1 MDVAVLGIPF
11 DTGSPFRV
19 GCRFGP
25 SAVRAMSLMLRPI
38 NPYQDLNVFEEC
50 AIVDYGDA
58 DVVAG
63 YLPESF
69 ERIEAALAPL
79 VARQV
84 IPVGI
89 GGDHSIALPEL
100 RALGRLHGPLA
111 VLHFDSHTDT
121 WDTYFAGQRHSA
133 GTAFRRG
140 VEEGVIDPHASMQIG
155 MRGSLFSNQDIQQS
169 LDLGYEVVTTD
180 QMLDGGLDAL
190 ARRILDKFRGRKV
203 FLSFDLDVVDPAFA
217 PGVQTPEAG
226 GPSAREI
233 LRLIRSLRGLD
244 LAGADVVEM
253 NPNHDPGQI
262 SALLAA
268 TVAAEILALI
278 AAHRRDQR
286 VRFLVAPAQ
295 TVPQLASADVRPITR
310 FIVSFCRTQTIANAS
325 IQPVSPPYSRLRSAL
340 PQPAGDP
347 VESRRLY
354 SAVRARA
361 RSASRRSTSSS
372 RAR

>member
-1 MDVAVLGIPF
+1 MPTFLPEDSLRTPRFVGITTFMRLPHTRQLDGVDVAVLGIPF

-25 SAVRAMSLMLRPI
+25 GAIRAMSLMLRPI

-58 DVVAG
+58 DVVPG

-69 ERIEAALAPL
+69 ERIEAAMAPL
-79 VARQV
+79 VSRDV
-84 IPVGI
+84 IPVGL

-100 RALGRLHGPLA
+100 RALGRRHGPLA

-121 WDTYFAGQRHSA
+121 WDTYFGGQRHSA

-140 VEEGVIDPHASMQIG
+140 VEEGFIDARASMQVG
-155 MRGSLFSNQDIQQS
+155 MRCNQDIQQS

-180 QMLDGGLDAL
+180 QMLDDGIEAL
-190 ARRILDKFRGRKV
+190 GRQILDKFHGRKV

-226 GPSAREI
+226 GPSARDI
-233 LRLIRSLRGLD
+233 LRLIRRLRGLD
-244 LAGADVVEM
+244 LVGADIVEM
-253 NPNHDPGQI
+253 NPNYDPGQI

-278 AAHRRDQR
+278 AAHRRDR
-286 VRFLVAPAQ
+286 KGR
-295 TVPQLASADVRPITR
+295 
-310 FIVSFCRTQTIANAS
+310 
-325 IQPVSPPYSRLRSAL
+325 
-340 PQPAGDP
+340 
-347 VESRRLY
+347 
-354 SAVRARA
+354 
-361 RSASRRSTSSS
+361 
-372 RAR
+372 

>member
-1 MDVAVLGIPF
+1 MPTFLPEDSLRTPRFVGITTFMRLPHTRELDGVDVAVLGIPF

-38 NPYQDLNVFEEC
+38 NPYQDLNVFEEA

-58 DVVAG
+58 DVVPG

-69 ERIEAALAPL
+69 ERIEAAMAPL
-79 VARQV
+79 VARGV

-100 RALGRLHGPLA
+100 RALGRRHGSLA

-140 VEEGVIDPHASMQIG
+140 VEEGVIDARASMQIG

-169 LDLGYEVVTTD
+169 VDLGYEVVTTD

-253 NPNHDPGQI
+253 NPNYDPGQI

-268 TVAAEILALI
+268 TVTAEILALI

-286 VRFLVAPAQ
+286 
-295 TVPQLASADVRPITR
+295 
-310 FIVSFCRTQTIANAS
+310 
-325 IQPVSPPYSRLRSAL
+325 
-340 PQPAGDP
+340 
-347 VESRRLY
+347 
-354 SAVRARA
+354 A
-361 RSASRRSTSSS
+361 RSR
-372 RAR
+372 

>member
-1 MDVAVLGIPF
+1 MPTFLPEDSLRTPRFVGITTFMRLPHTRQLDGVDVAVLGIPF

-25 SAVRAMSLMLRPI
+25 AAIRAMSLMLRPI

-50 AIVDYGDA
+50 AIVDYGDT
-58 DVVAG
+58 DVAPG

-69 ERIEAALAPL
+69 ERIEAAMAPL
-79 VARQV
+79 VARGI
-84 IPVGI
+84 IPVGL

-100 RALGRLHGPLA
+100 RALGRRHGALA

-140 VEEGVIDPHASMQIG
+140 VEEGFIDARASMQIG

-180 QMLDGGLDAL
+180 QMLDAGVEAL
-190 ARRILDKFRGRKV
+190 GRRILDKFHGRKV

-226 GPSAREI
+226 GPSARDI
-233 LRLIRSLRGLD
+233 LRLIRRLRGLD
-244 LAGADVVEM
+244 LVGADVVEM
-253 NPNHDPGQI
+253 NPNYDPAQI

-278 AAHRRDQR
+278 AAHRRDR
-286 VRFLVAPAQ
+286 KMR
-295 TVPQLASADVRPITR
+295 
-310 FIVSFCRTQTIANAS
+310 
-325 IQPVSPPYSRLRSAL
+325 
-340 PQPAGDP
+340 
-347 VESRRLY
+347 
-354 SAVRARA
+354 
-361 RSASRRSTSSS
+361 
-372 RAR
+372 

>member
-1 MDVAVLGIPF
+1 MPTFLPEDSLRTPRFVGITTFMRLPHTRQLDGVDVAVLGIPF

-25 SAVRAMSLMLRPI
+25 AAIRAMSLMLRPI

-50 AIVDYGDA
+50 AIVDYGDT
-58 DVVAG
+58 DVAPG

-69 ERIEAALAPL
+69 ERIEAAMAPL
-79 VARQV
+79 VARDI
-84 IPVGI
+84 IPVGL

-100 RALGRLHGPLA
+100 RALGRRHGALA

-140 VEEGVIDPHASMQIG
+140 VEEGFIDARASMQIG

-169 LDLGYEVVTTD
+169 LDHGYEVVTTD
-180 QMLDGGLDAL
+180 QMLDAGVEAL
-190 ARRILDKFRGRKV
+190 GRRILDKFHGRKV

-226 GPSAREI
+226 GPSARDI
-233 LRLIRSLRGLD
+233 LRLIRRLRGLD
-244 LAGADVVEM
+244 LVGADVVEM
-253 NPNHDPGQI
+253 NPNYDPAQI

-278 AAHRRDQR
+278 AAHRRDR
-286 VRFLVAPAQ
+286 KMR
-295 TVPQLASADVRPITR
+295 
-310 FIVSFCRTQTIANAS
+310 
-325 IQPVSPPYSRLRSAL
+325 
-340 PQPAGDP
+340 
-347 VESRRLY
+347 
-354 SAVRARA
+354 
-361 RSASRRSTSSS
+361 
-372 RAR
+372 

>member
-1 MDVAVLGIPF
+1 MPTFLPEDSLRTPRFVGITTFMRLPHTRQLDGVDVAVLGIPF

-25 SAVRAMSLMLRPI
+25 AAIRAMSLMLRPI

-50 AIVDYGDA
+50 AIVDYGDT
-58 DVVAG
+58 DVAPG

-69 ERIEAALAPL
+69 ERIEAAMAPL
-79 VARQV
+79 VARGI
-84 IPVGI
+84 IPVGL

-100 RALGRLHGPLA
+100 RALGRRHGALA

-140 VEEGVIDPHASMQIG
+140 VEEGFIDARASMQIG

-180 QMLDGGLDAL
+180 QMLDAGVEAL
-190 ARRILDKFRGRKV
+190 GRRILDKFHGRKV

-226 GPSAREI
+226 GPSARDI
-233 LRLIRSLRGLD
+233 LRLIRRLRGLV
-244 LAGADVVEM
+244 LVGADGVEM
-253 NPNHDPGQI
+253 NPNYDPAQI

-278 AAHRRDQR
+278 AAHRRDR
-286 VRFLVAPAQ
+286 KMR
-295 TVPQLASADVRPITR
+295 
-310 FIVSFCRTQTIANAS
+310 
-325 IQPVSPPYSRLRSAL
+325 
-340 PQPAGDP
+340 
-347 VESRRLY
+347 
-354 SAVRARA
+354 
-361 RSASRRSTSSS
+361 
-372 RAR
+372 

>member
-1 MDVAVLGIPF
+1 MRLPHTRQLDGVDVAVLGIPF

-25 SAVRAMSLMLRPI
+25 GAIRAMSLMLRPI

-58 DVVAG
+58 DVVPG

-69 ERIEAALAPL
+69 ERIEAAMAPL
-79 VARQV
+79 VSRDV
-84 IPVGI
+84 IPIGL

-100 RALGRLHGPLA
+100 RALGRRHGPLA

-140 VEEGVIDPHASMQIG
+140 VEEGFIDARASMQIG

-180 QMLDGGLDAL
+180 QMLDDGIEAL
-190 ARRILDKFRGRKV
+190 ARRILDKFHGRKV

-226 GPSAREI
+226 GPSARDI
-233 LRLIRSLRGLD
+233 LRLIRRLRGLD
-244 LAGADVVEM
+244 LVGADIVEM
-253 NPNHDPGQI
+253 NPNYDPGQI

-278 AAHRRDQR
+278 AAHRRDR
-286 VRFLVAPAQ
+286 KGR
-295 TVPQLASADVRPITR
+295 
-310 FIVSFCRTQTIANAS
+310 
-325 IQPVSPPYSRLRSAL
+325 
-340 PQPAGDP
+340 
-347 VESRRLY
+347 
-354 SAVRARA
+354 
-361 RSASRRSTSSS
+361 
-372 RAR
+372 

>member
-1 MDVAVLGIPF
+1 MDFRPQDSLASPRFCGITTFMRLPHTKTLDGVDVAVLGIPF

-25 SAVRAMSLMLRPI
+25 SAVRAISLMLRPI
-38 NPYQDLNVFEEC
+38 NPYQRLNVFEEC
-50 AIVDYGDA
+50 AVVDYGDA
-58 DVVAG
+58 DVVPG

-69 ERIEAALAPL
+69 ATIEAALAPL
-79 VARQV
+79 AARGV
-84 IPVGI
+84 IPLGI

-100 RALGRLHGPLA
+100 RALAKVHGPLP

-140 VEEGVIDPHASMQIG
+140 VEEGWIDARASLQIG
-155 MRGSLFSNQDIQQS
+155 MRGSLFSNDDIRQS

-180 QMLDGGLDAL
+180 EMLDGGLDVL
-190 ARRILDKFRGRKV
+190 ARRILAKLGGRKV
-203 FLSFDLDVVDPAFA
+203 FLSFDMDVVDPAFA

-233 LRLIRSLRGLD
+233 LRLLRSLRGLD

-253 NPNHDPGQI
+253 NPSYDAGQI
-262 SALLAA
+262 TALLAA

-278 AAHRRDQR
+278 AAHRHD
-286 VRFLVAPAQ
+286 
-295 TVPQLASADVRPITR
+295 TR
-310 FIVSFCRTQTIANAS
+310 K
-325 IQPVSPPYSRLRSAL
+325 
-340 PQPAGDP
+340 
-347 VESRRLY
+347 
-354 SAVRARA
+354 
-361 RSASRRSTSSS
+361 SS
-372 RAR
+372 RGA

>member
-1 MDVAVLGIPF
+1 MRLPHTRALDGVDAAVLGIPF

-38 NPYQDLNVFEEC
+38 NPYQQLNVFEEC
-50 AIVDYGDA
+50 AIVDYGDT
-58 DVVAG
+58 DVVPG

-69 ERIEAALAPL
+69 ERIEAAMAPL
-79 VARQV
+79 VARGV

-100 RALGRLHGPLA
+100 RALGRRHGALA

-140 VEEGVIDPHASMQIG
+140 VEEGVIDPRASMQVG

-180 QMLDGGLDAL
+180 EMLDGGLDAL
-190 ARRILDKFRGRKV
+190 ARRILAKFRGRPV

-233 LRLIRSLRGLD
+233 LRLLRALRGLE

-253 NPNHDPGQI
+253 NPNYDPGQI

-278 AAHRRDQR
+278 AAHRRDR
-286 VRFLVAPAQ
+286 
-295 TVPQLASADVRPITR
+295 
-310 FIVSFCRTQTIANAS
+310 
-325 IQPVSPPYSRLRSAL
+325 
-340 PQPAGDP
+340 
-347 VESRRLY
+347 
-354 SAVRARA
+354 RAR
-361 RSASRRSTSSS
+361 
-372 RAR
+372 

>member
-1 MDVAVLGIPF
+1 MPTFLPEDSLATPRFCGITTFMRLPHTKTLDGVDVAVIGIPF

-25 SAVRAMSLMLRPI
+25 SAIRAISLMLRPI
-38 NPYQDLNVFEEC
+38 NPYQQLNVFEQI
-50 AIVDYGDA
+50 AVVDYGDA
-58 DVVAG
+58 DVVPG

-79 VARQV
+79 VARRV
-84 IPVGI
+84 IPLGL

-100 RALGRLHGPLA
+100 RALGKVHGPLA

-140 VEEGVIDPHASMQIG
+140 VEEGWIDARASMQVG
-155 MRGSLFSNQDIQQS
+155 MRGSLFSPADIQQS

-180 QMLDGGLDAL
+180 EMLDQGIDVL
-190 ARRILDKFRGRKV
+190 ARRILGKLEGRKV

-233 LRLIRSLRGLD
+233 LRLLRSLRGLD
-244 LAGADVVEM
+244 LVGADVVEM
-253 NPNHDPGQI
+253 NPSYDSAQI

-278 AAHRRDQR
+278 AAHRKDKG
-286 VRFLVAPAQ
+286 VRL
-295 TVPQLASADVRPITR
+295 
-310 FIVSFCRTQTIANAS
+310 
-325 IQPVSPPYSRLRSAL
+325 
-340 PQPAGDP
+340 
-347 VESRRLY
+347 
-354 SAVRARA
+354 
-361 RSASRRSTSSS
+361 
-372 RAR
+372 

>member
-1 MDVAVLGIPF
+1 MPTFLPEDSLRTPRFVGITTFMRLPHTRQLDGVDVAVLGIPF

-19 GCRFGP
+19 GCRFDP
-25 SAVRAMSLMLRPI
+25 AAIRAMSLMLRPI

-50 AIVDYGDA
+50 AIVDYGDT
-58 DVVAG
+58 DVAPG

-69 ERIEAALAPL
+69 ERIEAAMAPL
-79 VARQV
+79 VARGI
-84 IPVGI
+84 IPVGL

-100 RALGRLHGPLA
+100 RALGRRHGALA

-140 VEEGVIDPHASMQIG
+140 VEEGFIDARASMQIG

-180 QMLDGGLDAL
+180 QMLDAGVEAL
-190 ARRILDKFRGRKV
+190 GRRILDKFHGRKV

-226 GPSAREI
+226 GPSARDI
-233 LRLIRSLRGLD
+233 LRLIRRLRGLD
-244 LAGADVVEM
+244 LVGADVVEM
-253 NPNHDPGQI
+253 NPNYDPAQI

-278 AAHRRDQR
+278 AAHRRDR
-286 VRFLVAPAQ
+286 KMR
-295 TVPQLASADVRPITR
+295 
-310 FIVSFCRTQTIANAS
+310 
-325 IQPVSPPYSRLRSAL
+325 
-340 PQPAGDP
+340 
-347 VESRRLY
+347 
-354 SAVRARA
+354 
-361 RSASRRSTSSS
+361 
-372 RAR
+372 

>member
-1 MDVAVLGIPF
+1 
-11 DTGSPFRV
+11 
-19 GCRFGP
+19 
-25 SAVRAMSLMLRPI
+25 MSLMLRPI

-50 AIVDYGDA
+50 AIVDYGDT
-58 DVVAG
+58 DVAPG

-69 ERIEAALAPL
+69 ERIEAAMAPL
-79 VARQV
+79 VARGI
-84 IPVGI
+84 IPVGL

-100 RALGRLHGPLA
+100 RALGRRHGALA

-140 VEEGVIDPHASMQIG
+140 VEEGFIDARASMQIG

-180 QMLDGGLDAL
+180 QMLDAGVETLG
-190 ARRILDKFRGRKV
+190 RRILDKFHGRKV

-226 GPSAREI
+226 GPSARDI
-233 LRLIRSLRGLD
+233 LRLIRRLRGLD
-244 LAGADVVEM
+244 LVGADVVEM
-253 NPNHDPGQI
+253 NPNYDPGQI

-278 AAHRRDQR
+278 AAHRRDR
-286 VRFLVAPAQ
+286 K
-295 TVPQLASADVRPITR
+295 TH
-310 FIVSFCRTQTIANAS
+310 
-325 IQPVSPPYSRLRSAL
+325 
-340 PQPAGDP
+340 
-347 VESRRLY
+347 
-354 SAVRARA
+354 
-361 RSASRRSTSSS
+361 
-372 RAR
+372 

>member
-1 MDVAVLGIPF
+1 MPTFLPEDSLRTPRFVGITTFMRLPHTRQLDGVDVAVLGIPF

-25 SAVRAMSLMLRPI
+25 SAIRAMSLMLRPI

-58 DVVAG
+58 DVVPG

-69 ERIEAALAPL
+69 ERIEAAIAPL
-79 VARQV
+79 VAHNV
-84 IPVGI
+84 IPIGL

-100 RALGRLHGPLA
+100 RALGRRHGPLA

-140 VEEGVIDPHASMQIG
+140 VEEGVIDARASMQIG

-180 QMLDGGLDAL
+180 QMLDAGIEPL
-190 ARRILDKFRGRKV
+190 ASRILAKFRGRKV

-226 GPSAREI
+226 GPSARDV
-233 LRLIRSLRGLD
+233 LRLIRGLRGLD
-244 LAGADVVEM
+244 LVGADVVEM
-253 NPNHDPGQI
+253 NPNYDPAQI

-268 TVAAEILALI
+268 TVAAEILALV
-278 AAHRRDQR
+278 AAHRRDH
-286 VRFLVAPAQ
+286 
-295 TVPQLASADVRPITR
+295 
-310 FIVSFCRTQTIANAS
+310 
-325 IQPVSPPYSRLRSAL
+325 
-340 PQPAGDP
+340 
-347 VESRRLY
+347 
-354 SAVRARA
+354 RAR
-361 RSASRRSTSSS
+361 
-372 RAR
+372 

>member
-1 MDVAVLGIPF
+1 MPTFLPEDSLRTPRFVGITTFMRLPHTRQLDGVDVAVLGIPF

-25 SAVRAMSLMLRPI
+25 SAIRAMSLMLRPI

-50 AIVDYGDA
+50 AIVDYGDT
-58 DVVAG
+58 DVAPG

-69 ERIEAALAPL
+69 ERIEAAMAPL
-79 VARQV
+79 VARGI
-84 IPVGI
+84 IPVGL

-100 RALGRLHGPLA
+100 RALGRRHGALA

-121 WDTYFAGQRHSA
+121 WDTYCAGQRHSA

-140 VEEGVIDPHASMQIG
+140 VEEGFIDARASMQIG

-180 QMLDGGLDAL
+180 QMLDAGVEAL
-190 ARRILDKFRGRKV
+190 GRRILDKFHGRKV

-226 GPSAREI
+226 GPSARDI
-233 LRLIRSLRGLD
+233 LRLIRRLRGLD
-244 LAGADVVEM
+244 LVGADVVEM
-253 NPNHDPGQI
+253 NPNYDPGQI

-278 AAHRRDQR
+278 AAHRRDR
-286 VRFLVAPAQ
+286 KMR
-295 TVPQLASADVRPITR
+295 
-310 FIVSFCRTQTIANAS
+310 
-325 IQPVSPPYSRLRSAL
+325 
-340 PQPAGDP
+340 
-347 VESRRLY
+347 
-354 SAVRARA
+354 
-361 RSASRRSTSSS
+361 
-372 RAR
+372 

>member
-1 MDVAVLGIPF
+1 MPTFLPEDSLRTPRFVGITTFMRLPHTRQLDGVDVAVLGIPF

-25 SAVRAMSLMLRPI
+25 AAIRAMSLMLRPI

-50 AIVDYGDA
+50 AIVDYGDT
-58 DVVAG
+58 DVVPG

-69 ERIEAALAPL
+69 ERIEAAMAPL
-79 VARQV
+79 VARGI
-84 IPVGI
+84 IPVGL

-100 RALGRLHGPLA
+100 RALGRRHGALA

-140 VEEGVIDPHASMQIG
+140 VEEGFIDARASMQIG

-180 QMLDGGLDAL
+180 QMLDAGVETLG
-190 ARRILDKFRGRKV
+190 RRILDKFHGRKV

-226 GPSAREI
+226 GPSARDI
-233 LRLIRSLRGLD
+233 LRLIRRLRGLD

-253 NPNHDPGQI
+253 NPNYDPGQI

-278 AAHRRDQR
+278 AAHRRDR
-286 VRFLVAPAQ
+286 K
-295 TVPQLASADVRPITR
+295 TR
-310 FIVSFCRTQTIANAS
+310 
-325 IQPVSPPYSRLRSAL
+325 
-340 PQPAGDP
+340 
-347 VESRRLY
+347 
-354 SAVRARA
+354 
-361 RSASRRSTSSS
+361 
-372 RAR
+372 